1 MEQSSSRTLGRPDHH
16 WEDLRVGDV
25 VVSPGITMTDAHL
38 VTWAGLTGDNVSL
51 HLDDDYAAGTPFGR
65 RLAHGPMTLA
75 LSLGYLTH
83 TGYFSNVVAWLGLD
97 EVRATAPVF
106 VGDTLHAEATCEVAR
121 ETGKAD
127 RGLWTL
133 SYRVLKGDGT
143 LVMTFRSSFLIQ
155 RRQGAAR

>member
-16 WEDLRVGDV
+16 WEDLLPGDV

-51 HLDDDYAAGTPFGR
+51 HLDDDVAAATAFGQR
-65 RLAHGPMTLA
+65 IAHGPMTLA
-75 LSLGYLTH
+75 LALGYLTH
-83 TGYFSNVVAWLGLD
+83 TGYFSNVIAWLGLD

-106 VGDTLHAEATCEVAR
+106 VGDTLHAEATVEVAR
-121 ETGKAD
+121 ETSRPE

-143 LVMTFRSSFLIQ
+143 EVMTFRSSFLVK
-155 RRQGAAR
+155 RRGEG